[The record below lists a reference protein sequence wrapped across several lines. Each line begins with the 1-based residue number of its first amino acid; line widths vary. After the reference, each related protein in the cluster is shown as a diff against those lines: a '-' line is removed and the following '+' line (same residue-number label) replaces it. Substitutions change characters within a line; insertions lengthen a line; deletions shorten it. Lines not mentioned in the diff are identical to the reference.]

1 MEVTC
6 AYLTQINRYHYDCL
20 YHKGRCGKKANFNIM
35 CPTLKVELKQGK
47 KDRKQKGNPV
57 KGSLNLVQG
66 LATSRTRSRFT
77 I

>member
-6 AYLTQINRYHYDCL
+6 SYLTQTPRYHYGCL
-20 YHKGRCGKKANFNIM
+20 YYKGRCGKKANFNIM

-47 KDRKQKGNPV
+47 KNREQKGNPV
-57 KGSLNLVQG
+57 KGKEKNEIG
-66 LATSRTRSRFT
+66 T